1 MASTAPPS
9 LSSSYHEDYGT
20 RSPRPGSSLSYSS
33 TSSFDSLGLGRLPHR
48 SSSSSPT
55 CTYRYVRRWT
65 PSSSRHTTP
74 TGYLRSRH
82 LSVSWPSE
90 DSLAWSSSSSRAGT
104 PFKPRSCISRS
115 HSPRPLVESDAI
127 EAPGVQQE
135 ALTRA
140 FLYPSS
146 LHRNLRLAALLLVTA
161 HVSFK
166 TLVPWLVHP
175 LLDMITLDWT
185 PRSLLIDIP

>member
-9 LSSSYHEDYGT
+9 LSSSYHEDLDK
-20 RSPRPGSSLSYSS
+20 SLRPGSSSSYSS
-33 TSSFDSLGLGRLPHR
+33 FSSLESMGLGRLPHR

-55 CTYRYVRRWT
+55 CTHKYGRRWT
-65 PSSSRHTTP
+65 PSSSRNTTP

-82 LSVSWPSE
+82 LSVSWPST
-90 DSLAWSSSSSRAGT
+90 DSLNWSSSSSRATT
-104 PFKPRSCISRS
+104 PFRSFSRTARS

-127 EAPGVQQE
+127 VAPGVQQE

-146 LHRNLRLAALLLVTA
+146 LHRNLRLAAMLLVTA

-166 TLVPWLVHP
+166 TLVPWLLLP
-175 LLDMITLDWT
+175 LLDGITLDWT
-185 PRSLLIDIP
+185 PRSLLIDIS

>member
-1 MASTAPPS
+1 MASTAPSS
-9 LSSSYHEDYGT
+9 LSSSYHENYDSSL
-20 RSPRPGSSLSYSS
+20 RAGSSSSYSS
-33 TSSFDSLGLGRLPHR
+33 FSSLESLSLGRVLHR

-55 CTYRYVRRWT
+55 CTHRYAPRWT
-65 PSSSRHTTP
+65 PSSRHSTP

-82 LSVSWPSE
+82 LSVSWPST

-104 PFKPRSCISRS
+104 PSKSHSSTRRS
-115 HSPRPLVESDAI
+115 HSPRPFVESDAI

-175 LLDMITLDWT
+175 LLDMIIIDWT